1 MNFGPANHP
10 AVRAALRAH
19 DSTGGRKTE
28 RDEGSVP
35 RSAGIRR
42 DPLSG
47 AAPSRPSWFAP
58 RVRRRD
64 VANFT
69 SQLAIMTRT
78 GVDIAG
84 ALDTLVRQRRQDAFR
99 EVLEDVKNRVLG
111 GSPLSESLAL
121 HENVFGMT
129 YVASVAA
136 GEKSGRLPDVLHQL
150 ATLLRGEMKLRNS
163 VRAMLAYPVILT
175 IVSSLV
181 LTAMVL
187 FVLPKFE
194 KVFDD
199 FDAPLPVLTRFL
211 LGVSEQLRGRG
222 WLWCPLLVGGIVG
235 FAVLVRSSSGRRI
248 WDYVTLHLVVLRDV
262 TRSLMIG
269 RTCRLLGIM
278 IESGVPL
285 LESLRLARGAVSN
298 TLYRGL
304 FDQLEHDVLNGRGLA
319 TALSSNEFVPIAA
332 AEMITTAENTGTL
345 GPVAQMVGQHFEEE
359 GEAKLREV
367 VAIAEPLLT
376 VLLGLGVA
384 VIVLS
389 VMLPLFDLSSV
400 VKGR

>member
-10 AVRAALRAH
+10 AVRAALGELRPVARREA
-19 DSTGGRKTE
+19 SGG
-28 RDEGSVP
+28 EGSADRGAGTRPGLP
-35 RSAGIRR
+35 RR
-42 DPLSG
+42 
-47 AAPSRPSWFAP
+47 AAPSRSFWFAP

-64 VANFT
+64 VADFT

-84 ALDTLVRQRRQDAFR
+84 ALETLARQQRRGPLR
-99 EVLEDVKNRVLG
+99 EVLADVRRRVLD
-111 GSPLSESLAL
+111 GSSLSESLAA
-121 HENVFGMT
+121 HAGAFGMT

-150 ATLLRGEMKLRNS
+150 ATLLRGEMKLRNA
-163 VRAMLAYPVILT
+163 VRAMLAYPLILT

-181 LTAMVL
+181 LAAMLL

-199 FDAPLPVLTRFL
+199 FDAPLPVLTRCL
-211 LGVSEQLRGRG
+211 LGVSQQLRERA
-222 WLWCPLLVGGIVG
+222 WLWGPVFLGGLAGLAAVARSPG
-235 FAVLVRSSSGRRI
+235 GKRAWDHLALHLAVLRG
-248 WDYVTLHLVVLRDV
+248 V
-262 TRSLMIG
+262 TRALMIG
-269 RTCRLLGIM
+269 RICRLLGMM

-285 LESLRLARGAVSN
+285 LESLRLTRNAVQN
-298 TLYRGL
+298 ALYREL
-304 FDQLEHDVLNGRGLA
+304 FDELERDVLNGRGLSA
-319 TALSSNEFVPIAA
+319 ALASHSFIPPAA

-345 GPVAQMVGQHFEEE
+345 GPVAQMVGAHFEEE
-359 GEAKLREV
+359 GETRLREV

-376 VLLGLGVA
+376 VLLGFGVA

-400 VKGR
+400 VKGH